1 MKQFFKF
8 TLASMLGF
16 LLSMAVIFLIFAAII
31 GSFLSG
37 SDDNKSDKLSKNSIL
52 HISFSGTIKDRGSD
66 NPFENFSFSSMN
78 SSKVLGLNDILE
90 NIKYAA
96 KDDKIKAIFLD
107 LNDVPAGFASTYEI
121 RAALEKFKES
131 KKTIVSYADY
141 YSQKTYY
148 LASVSNKIYLN
159 PQGSMEWIGLR
170 TDLAFFKNALE
181 KLEIQPQVIRHG
193 KFKSAVEPFLEE
205 KMSNANRLQV
215 RTFQNA
221 FWKIITEAVSKSRKI
236 SEDDLNQMAQ
246 VLELKNAKDALK
258 NKMVDN
264 LLYRDEV
271 LEELKKINAETS
283 EKNPT
288 FITLS
293 NYSSISKSDESSIS
307 SNKIAVIYASG
318 EIEDGKGD
326 NSSIGS
332 DKFAETIREARQ
344 DDKVKAIVL
353 RVNSP
358 GGSALASDI
367 IWREISLA
375 KKIKPVV
382 VSMGDVAASGG
393 YYISCNASKVF
404 ASPATVTGSIGVFGL
419 MFNAKNMLENKL
431 GINIDTVKTHPM
443 ADIGSSTRPLTE
455 QERAILQQ
463 GVEEVYD
470 TFITRVSQGRNIN
483 KSLVDSLGQGRVW
496 AGTDAKKLKLIDEYG
511 GLEIAI
517 LEAAKLAKVDK
528 YRTVDLPKKK
538 DAFQSILEDFGNDTE
553 TKLIK
558 KSMGENFKYFQMFQ
572 KLTHTNG
579 ILTRMEYNLDIY

>member
-1 MKQFFKF
+1 
-8 TLASMLGF
+8 MLGF

-66 NPFENFSFSSMN
+66 NPIENFSFSSMS

-131 KKTIVSYADY
+131 KKNIVSYADY

-221 FWKIITEAVSKSRKI
+221 FWKIMTEAVSKSRKI
-236 SEDDLNQMAQ
+236 SEENLNQMAQ

-258 NKMVDN
+258 NKMVDT

-293 NYSSISKSDESSIS
+293 NYSSISKNDESSIS
-307 SNKIAVIYASG
+307 SNKIAIIYASG

-326 NSSIGS
+326 NNSIGS

-344 DDKVKAIVL
+344 DEKVKAIVL

-419 MFNAKNMLENKL
+419 MFNAKNMLANKL

-470 TFITRVSQGRNIN
+470 TFITRVSEGRNIN

-558 KSMGENFKYFQMFQ
+558 KSLGENFKYYQMFQ

>member
-8 TLASMLGF
+8 TFASMLGF

-66 NPFENFSFSSMN
+66 NPIENFSFSSMS

-131 KKTIVSYADY
+131 KKNIVSYADY

-221 FWKIITEAVSKSRKI
+221 FWKIMTEAVSKSRKI
-236 SEDDLNQMAQ
+236 SEENLNQMAQ

-258 NKMVDN
+258 NKMVDT

-293 NYSSISKSDESSIS
+293 NYSSISKNDESSIS
-307 SNKIAVIYASG
+307 SNKIAIIYASG

-326 NSSIGS
+326 NNSIGS

-344 DDKVKAIVL
+344 DEKVKAIVL

-419 MFNAKNMLENKL
+419 MFNAKNMLANKL

-470 TFITRVSQGRNIN
+470 TFITRVSEGRNIN

-558 KSMGENFKYFQMFQ
+558 KSLGENFKYYQMFQ

>member
-8 TLASMLGF
+8 TFASMLGF
-16 LLSMAVIFLIFAAII
+16 LLSMVVIIFIFAAII
-31 GSFLSG
+31 GSFISG
-37 SDDNKSDKLSKNSIL
+37 GDDKKSDKLSKNSVL
-52 HISFSGTIKDRGSD
+52 QISFSGTIKDRGSD
-66 NPFENFSFSSMN
+66 NPLENFSFASMSST
-78 SSKVLGLNDILE
+78 KVLGLNDILE

-96 KDDKIKAIFLD
+96 KDEKIKAIFLD
-107 LNDVPAGFASTYEI
+107 LNEVPAGFATTYEI
-121 RAALEKFKES
+121 REALEKFKES
-131 KKTIVSYADY
+131 KKLIISYADY

-148 LASVSNKIYLN
+148 LASVSDKIYLN
-159 PQGSMEWIGLR
+159 PQGSVDWKGLR

-181 KLEIQPQVIRHG
+181 KLEVQPQVIRHG

-205 KMSNANRLQV
+205 KMSNANRLQI
-215 RTFQNA
+215 RSFQNA

-236 SEDDLNQMAQ
+236 SEENLNQMAQ

-271 LEELKKINAETS
+271 LEELKKINGDDS
-283 EKNPT
+283 EKAPT
-288 FITLS
+288 LISLS
-293 NYSSISKSDESSIS
+293 KYSGISKNDDSSIS
-307 SNKIAVIYASG
+307 SNKIAVIYATG

-326 NSSIGS
+326 NNSIGS

-419 MFNAKNMLENKL
+419 MFNAKNMLANKL

-443 ADIGSSTRPLTE
+443 ADIGSATRPLTE

-463 GVEEVYD
+463 SVEEVYD
-470 TFITRVSQGRNIN
+470 TFITRVSEGRKIEKN
-483 KSLVDSLGQGRVW
+483 LVDSLGQGRVW
-496 AGTDAKKLKLIDEYG
+496 AGTDAKRLKLIDEYG
-511 GLEIAI
+511 GLEKAI
-517 LEAAKLAKVDK
+517 LEAAKLAKLDK

-538 DAFQSILEDFGNDTE
+538 DAIQSVIEDFGNETE
-553 TKLIK
+553 TKLVK
-558 KSMGENFKYFQMFQ
+558 KSLGENFKYYQMFE
-572 KLTHTNG
+572 KLTHKNG

>member
-1 MKQFFKF
+1 
-8 TLASMLGF
+8 
-16 LLSMAVIFLIFAAII
+16 
-31 GSFLSG
+31 
-37 SDDNKSDKLSKNSIL
+37 
-52 HISFSGTIKDRGSD
+52 
-66 NPFENFSFSSMN
+66 
-78 SSKVLGLNDILE
+78 
-90 NIKYAA
+90 
-96 KDDKIKAIFLD
+96 
-107 LNDVPAGFASTYEI
+107 
-121 RAALEKFKES
+121 
-131 KKTIVSYADY
+131 
-141 YSQKTYY
+141 
-148 LASVSNKIYLN
+148 
-159 PQGSMEWIGLR
+159 MEWIGLR

-419 MFNAKNMLENKL
+419 MFNAKNMLANKL

-470 TFITRVSQGRNIN
+470 TFITRVSEGRNIN